1 MKRTLLL
8 ALAMTGLAAN
18 AHAAD
23 MMPSVGIPFVNPAEF
38 KDPLPD
44 TLTFYG
50 VTFYATVDVG
60 YAFQTNGRPLGN
72 VVSTLEFIPFTTTRN
87 YTGQHISTIAANGLS
102 QSIIGVRWDEA
113 LGLGWNFLGR
123 ADTGIDPL
131 TGRLSDGCS
140 SFVVNAGLVYT
151 AQNSNAD
158 SGRCGQA
165 FNGQLYAGVSNTL
178 LGRLTI
184 GRQNSFQL
192 DAIGVFD
199 PLQLSYAFSLLGY
212 SGTDGGSG
220 STQAARWDNSAK
232 YVFEYGPASG
242 GAMYSPGGSGTGF
255 FGPSYSFYLAVNYQG
270 FAAEGTFT
278 REGGAVNL
286 QSAINDITGNPNLAA
301 NISDDTEWGIMAK
314 YTFEFNR
321 YAAAPPIPT
330 KEAKPAHGD
339 LLTFY
344 AGYTNTKQ
352 QNPHTPILFGDAA
365 GNYPLLVGP
374 NNFGTVVPDNN
385 AFTTPKV
392 LQFYWTGARYEL
404 PWGLSFT
411 VAYYHVD
418 QNQYVADGSACVAG
432 GASKL
437 DCAGTFDQGSFLV
450 DYAFTKHFDIYAGVT
465 YGIVRNGL
473 ASTFPGT
480 PGAKFGFAGTGTSV
494 NTTSAMT
501 GLRVR
506 I

>member
-1 MKRTLLL
+1 MKRTILF
-8 ALAMTGLAAN
+8 ALAVTGLAVN

-23 MMPSVGIPFVNPAEF
+23 MPGFGPIPFTNPADF

-60 YAFQTNGRPLGN
+60 YAYQTNGRPLGN

-131 TGRLSDGCS
+131 TGRLTDGCS

-151 AQNSNAD
+151 KQNSNAD

-165 FNGQLYAGVSNTL
+165 FNGQLYAGVSNTQF
-178 LGRLTI
+178 GRLTI

-220 STQAARWDNSAK
+220 STQAARWDNAAK

-255 FGPSYSFYLAVNYQG
+255 FGSAYAYLAVNYQG
-270 FAAEGTFT
+270 FAAEGTYT
-278 REGGAVNL
+278 KEHGAVNL
-286 QSAINDITGNPNLAA
+286 QSAVNDIIGNPNLAA
-301 NISDDTEWGIMAK
+301 NISDNEEWGIMAK
-314 YTFEFNR
+314 YTFEFSR
-321 YAAAPPIPT
+321 YSAPAPYPT

-344 AGYTNTKQ
+344 AGYTNVKQ
-352 QNPHTPILFGDAA
+352 TNPSTPIFFGDAA

-374 NNFGTVVPDNN
+374 NNFGTIVPDNN

-392 LQFYWTGARYEL
+392 LQFYWTGAKYEL

-418 QNQYVADGSACVAG
+418 QNKYVADGAPCTLG

-450 DYAFTKHFDIYAGVT
+450 DYAFTKHFDIYAGIT
-465 YGIVRNGL
+465 YAIVKNGL
-473 ASTFPGT
+473 ASGFPGT
-480 PGAKFGFAGTGTSV
+480 PGAKFGFAGVGTSV
-494 NTTSAMT
+494 NTTSMMT

>member
-8 ALAMTGLAAN
+8 ALAVTGLAAN
-18 AHAAD
+18 AQAAD
-23 MMPSVGIPFVNPAEF
+23 MPASAGIPFINPAEF

-44 TLTFYG
+44 SLTFYG

-87 YTGQHISTIAANGLS
+87 YTGQHISTIAANGLQ
-102 QSIIGVRWDEA
+102 QSNVGVRWDEA
-113 LGLGWNFLGR
+113 MGLGWSFVGR
-123 ADTGIDPL
+123 AESGFDPL
-131 TGRLSDGCS
+131 TGRFSDGCS
-140 SFVVNAGLVYT
+140 SFVVNAGLTYT

-165 FNGQLYAGVSNTL
+165 FNSQVYAGVSQTQ

-199 PLQLSYAFSLLGY
+199 PLALSYAFSLLGY

-220 STQAARWDNSAK
+220 STQAARWDNSAR
-232 YVFEYGPASG
+232 YIFEYGPASG
-242 GAMYSPGGSGTGF
+242 GAMYSQGGNGTGIFGQSYGF
-255 FGPSYSFYLAVNYQG
+255 FLAANYQG
-270 FAAEGTFT
+270 FAAEGTYT
-278 REGGAVNL
+278 REHGAVNL
-286 QSAINDITGNPNLAA
+286 QTAVNDIFGNPNLAA
-301 NISDDTEWGIMAK
+301 SISDDTEWGIMAK
-314 YTFEFNR
+314 YTFEFGG
-321 YAAAPPIPT
+321 YSAGPPLAT
-330 KEAKPAHGD
+330 KEAKPQVHD

-344 AGYTNTKQ
+344 AGYTNVRQT
-352 QNPHTPILFGDAA
+352 NPTTPIFFGGAA
-365 GNYPLLVGP
+365 NNYPLLV
-374 NNFGTVVPDNN
+374 TAALPDNN
-385 AFTTPKV
+385 AFTTAKIQ
-392 LQFYWTGARYEL
+392 QFFWTGAKYEL

-411 VAYYHVD
+411 AAYYHVD
-418 QNQYVADGSACVAG
+418 QNQYVADGAPCVLG
-432 GASKL
+432 GASKT

-450 DYAFTKHFDIYAGVT
+450 DYAFTKHFDVYAGVT

-473 ASTFPGT
+473 ASGFPGT

-506 I
+506 L